1 MLSRNI
7 LLSFAIVLSLH
18 PDGFAAVPTMIHK
31 QGNITANGVPFD
43 GTGLF
48 KFALVNA
55 AGDTAFWNH
64 EGSHASQIEP
74 TSTISLTVNE
84 GHYAVPL
91 GNTSIPDMTEAISP
105 AVFLNDPIFLRIWF
119 DDGVNGLEQ
128 LSPDLQIISV
138 AYAMLA
144 DSVVDG
150 SIDHQQIATGAV
162 RTAELATGAV
172 ESADI
177 NDGTITE
184 TDIAAGGVHSLDAAD
199 GAPTDAVFVDND
211 GRVGIGTSTPVA
223 EVSNAALTVGRDGH
237 VVVNNNYGFLAVNQ
251 TGTGIGAGVDS
262 HTDDSL
268 HLYAGGANR
277 VTISNTGYVNFT
289 SDIEVGAIEIRSDRN
304 LKENIEAVDP
314 QAVLDRVNEL
324 EISRWVYKQGP
335 DKPHMGPMA
344 QDFHAAFGL
353 GGSDKRIATVDAD
366 GVALAAIQALTQRLE
381 EREREVAA
389 LRKTVNQ
396 WKTLGRALEERLSA
410 LEARQTAAGGSQ

>member
-1 MLSRNI
+1 MLYRNI
-7 LLSFAIVLSLH
+7 LLYLALVIGLC
-18 PDGFAAVPTMIHK
+18 PEGFAAVPTMLHQ

-55 AGDTAFWNH
+55 TGDIAYWNH
-64 EGSHASQIEP
+64 EGSHESQVEP
-74 TSTISLTVNE
+74 SSALSIMVNQ

-91 GNTSIPDMTEAISP
+91 GNTSIPNMTETISP
-105 AVFLNDPIFLRIWF
+105 AVFLNDSVFLRIWF
-119 DDGVNGLEQ
+119 DDGVSGLEQ
-128 LSPDLQIISV
+128 LSPDRQIISV

-184 TDIAAGGVHSLDAAD
+184 IDIAPGGVHSLDAAD
-199 GAPTDAVFVDND
+199 GAPADALFVDNA
-211 GRVGIGTSTPVA
+211 GRVGIGTLAPAA
-223 EVSNAALTVGRDGH
+223 EVANAALTVGRDGH
-237 VVVNNNYGFLAVNQ
+237 VVVKNSYGFLAVNQ
-251 TGTGIGAGVDS
+251 TGTAIGAGIDT

-268 HLYAGGANR
+268 HLYAGGASR
-277 VTISNTGYVNFT
+277 VTIDNTGYANFT

-304 LKENIEAVDP
+304 LKENFETVDP

-324 EISRWVYKQGP
+324 EISRWVYKQRR

-353 GGSDKRIATVDAD
+353 GGSEKRIATVDAD
-366 GVALAAIQALTQRLE
+366 GVALASIQALTQRLE
-381 EREREVAA
+381 DREREIAA
-389 LRKTVNQ
+389 LQKTVDQ
-396 WKTLGRALEERLSA
+396 WKTLSHSLEARLSA
-410 LEARQTAAGGSQ
+410 LEAHQTSTGVQQ